1 MKPIE
6 MDAVI
11 NRKRYSTKTATLIAG
26 DDFWDGHNHERH
38 GRNSFLYRTPKGS
51 YFLLNRTCWQ
61 GERDSIEP
69 IDDDYAY
76 TLYETMEEKRVPL
89 EEAFPGVMIED
100 A

>member
-6 MDAVI
+6 METVV
-11 NRKRYSTKTATLIAG
+11 NRKRYSTKTATLLAG

-38 GRNSFLYRTPKGS
+38 GRNSFLYRTLKGS

-61 GERDSIEP
+61 GERDNIEP
-69 IDDDYAY
+69 VDFDYAY
-76 TLYETMEEKRVPL
+76 SLYEKMEEKRVSL
-89 EEAFPGVMIED
+89 EAAFPGVMIED